1 MHVLLI
7 CVLLHFVSSEL
18 LNTWGKFK
26 RPKRPESTLMR
37 LELKGKWILDFDL
50 AGDQEHNRNRCM
62 SKKETVC

>member
-1 MHVLLI
+1 
-7 CVLLHFVSSEL
+7 
-18 LNTWGKFK
+18 
-26 RPKRPESTLMR
+26 MR